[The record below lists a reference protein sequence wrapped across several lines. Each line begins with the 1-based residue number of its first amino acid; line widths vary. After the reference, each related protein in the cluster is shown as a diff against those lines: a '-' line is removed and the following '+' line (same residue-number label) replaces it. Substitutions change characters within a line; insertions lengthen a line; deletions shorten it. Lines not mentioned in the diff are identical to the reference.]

1 MSICNNLPVIRIAQF
16 HCNWIAVFSFTK
28 DMILGMT
35 NFHMKCFSKCFKRIH
50 LVTKQN
56 QNLCKGPKIKKN
68 IPVTGALMRM
78 NWYPSVCILAKLFW
92 MPNLKFKFLMQSYL
106 CMAIR
111 QKKNVD
117 LLSGFWR
124 SLEKCL
130 RFFALLL
137 TLKNPHT
144 CCLWGNDFFLFI
156 QFTHLWPC
164 CSPSNRT
171 LKDFCKENVS
181 MSELLCNYCLVG
193 MYTIY

>member
-1 MSICNNLPVIRIAQF
+1 MFFQTHVFLISFIFWNCPVF
-16 HCNWIAVFSFTK
+16 VGSVE
-28 DMILGMT
+28 
-35 NFHMKCFSKCFKRIH
+35 NFERD
-50 LVTKQN
+50 
-56 QNLCKGPKIKKN
+56 IKKT
-68 IPVTGALMRM
+68 IVQFR
-78 NWYPSVCILAKLFW
+78 SVFKVWNLILL
-92 MPNLKFKFLMQSYL
+92 PNLQIKSWMFFNV

-124 SLEKCL
+124 SLEKYL

-171 LKDFCKENVS
+171 LKKTVEKKT
-181 MSELLCNYCLVG
+181 LLCRYVLIVL
-193 MYTIY
+193 

>member
-1 MSICNNLPVIRIAQF
+1 
-16 HCNWIAVFSFTK
+16 
-28 DMILGMT
+28 
-35 NFHMKCFSKCFKRIH
+35 
-50 LVTKQN
+50 
-56 QNLCKGPKIKKN
+56 
-68 IPVTGALMRM
+68 
-78 NWYPSVCILAKLFW
+78 
-92 MPNLKFKFLMQSYL
+92 
-106 CMAIR
+106 MAIR

-171 LKDFCKENVS
+171 LKTVTKKT
-181 MSELLCNYCLVG
+181 LLCRYAPIVCNYCLDDTHICISCLFKLSNKPKNLCFVLEKSILNFFNDSRRIQHFITTHG
-193 MYTIY
+193 LYFFKSSSLVCDTFDIKNL

>member
-1 MSICNNLPVIRIAQF
+1 MGIIKYSTRRTLTRAWLISNCFCFLKSVPNLCWLLHNIE
-16 HCNWIAVFSFTK
+16 K
-28 DMILGMT
+28 DMKTHYVNSIFNHTGQSC
-35 NFHMKCFSKCFKRIH
+35 N
-50 LVTKQN
+50 LV
-56 QNLCKGPKIKKN
+56 
-68 IPVTGALMRM
+68 
-78 NWYPSVCILAKLFW
+78 W
-92 MPNLKFKFLMQSYL
+92 MQNLKFKFWMQSYV

-181 MSELLCNYCLVG
+181 MSELLCDYCLVG
-193 MYTIY
+193 MYTISRNIFLTYKLTL